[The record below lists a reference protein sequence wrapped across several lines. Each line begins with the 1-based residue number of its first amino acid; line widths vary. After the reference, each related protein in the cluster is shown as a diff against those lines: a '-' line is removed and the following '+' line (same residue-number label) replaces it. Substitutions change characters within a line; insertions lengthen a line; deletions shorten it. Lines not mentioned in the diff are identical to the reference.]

1 MKVLAINGSPRKNHN
16 TATLLQ
22 HALDGA
28 KSAGAETEM
37 IHLADYKYSGCISCF
52 ACKRKGT
59 KFIGKCAVNDELT
72 PILEKAMASKAMFL
86 GSPIYLGDVTSLMR
100 AFMERLIFMNIS
112 YDDPSYSNFKGSIPT
127 AFIYT
132 MNVSGHA
139 ADLFEYIYRMNSSVM
154 QTLKGTSDYY
164 ISGDTYQF
172 DDYSQ
177 YNAGLFNEE
186 HKAKVRNERFPK
198 DCEQVFEMGVDLGK
212 EE

>member
-1 MKVLAINGSPRKNHN
+1 MKVLAINGSPRKDGN

-28 KSAGAETEM
+28 SSVGAKTEL
-37 IHLADYKYSGCISCF
+37 IHLADYKYSGCVSCF

-59 KFIGKCAVNDELT
+59 KFIGKCAVNDEIS
-72 PILEKAMASKAMFL
+72 PILEKAMTGKAIFF

-100 AFMERLIFMNIS
+100 AFLERLIFMNIS
-112 YDDPSYSNFKGSIPT
+112 YDDPSYSNFTGSIPT

-132 MNVSGHA
+132 MNLPPQA
-139 ADLFEYIYRMNSSVM
+139 ADLFEYVYRMNSSVL

-177 YNAGLFNEE
+177 YNVSLFSEE
-186 HKAKVRNERFPK
+186 HKAKVRAENFPK
-198 DCEQVFEMGVDLGK
+198 DCEQVFEMGVDMGK
-212 EE
+212 E

>member
-1 MKVLAINGSPRKNHN
+1 MKKVLAINGSPRKDRN

-28 KSAGAETEM
+28 SSVGAKTEL
-37 IHLADYKYSGCISCF
+37 IHLTDYKYSGCISCF

-72 PILEKAMASKAMFL
+72 PILDKAMKSTAIFL

-100 AFMERLIFMNIS
+100 AFMERLVFMNIS
-112 YDDPSYSNFKGSIPT
+112 YDNSSYSSFKGSIPT

-139 ADLFEYIYRMNSSVM
+139 ASLFEYVYRMNSSVL

-177 YNAGLFNEE
+177 YSAGLFSEE
-186 HKAKVRNERFPK
+186 HKAKVRAERFPR

-212 EE
+212 E

>member
-1 MKVLAINGSPRKNHN
+1 MTVLAINASPRKDRN
-16 TATLLQ
+16 TATLLR

-28 KSAGAETEM
+28 ASVGAKTEM
-37 IHLADYKYSGCISCF
+37 IHLIDHRYSGCVSCF

-59 KFIGKCAVNDELT
+59 KFIGQCAVKDALS
-72 PILEKAMASKAMFL
+72 PILDKAMRSKAIFF

-100 AFMERLIFMNIS
+100 AFLERLIFMNLS
-112 YDDPSYSNFKGSIPT
+112 YDNPSYSNFKGSIPT

-139 ADLFEYIYRMNSSVM
+139 ANLFEYIYRMNSSVL

-177 YNAGLFNEE
+177 YDASLFNEE
-186 HKAKVRNERFPK
+186 HKAKVRAERFPQ
-198 DCEQVFEMGVDLGK
+198 DCKQVFEMGVDLGK
-212 EE
+212 E

>member
-52 ACKRKGT
+52 ACKRKDT

-72 PILEKAMASKAMFL
+72 PILEKAMASKAIFF
-86 GSPIYLGDVTSLMR
+86 GSPIYLGDVTSLRR
-100 AFMERLIFMNIS
+100 AFMERLVFMNIS
-112 YDDPSYSNFKGSIPT
+112 YDDPSYSSFKGSIPT

-132 MNVSGHA
+132 MNMSGHA
-139 ADLFEYIYRMNSSVM
+139 ADLFEYVYRMNSSVL

-186 HKAKVRNERFPK
+186 HKAKVRAERFPK

-212 EE
+212 E

>member
-1 MKVLAINGSPRKNHN
+1 
-16 TATLLQ
+16 
-22 HALDGA
+22 
-28 KSAGAETEM
+28 M

-52 ACKRKGT
+52 ACKRKDT

-72 PILEKAMASKAMFL
+72 PILEKAMASKAIFF

-112 YDDPSYSNFKGSIPT
+112 YDDPSYSSFKGSIPT

-132 MNVSGHA
+132 MNMSGHA

-154 QTLKGTSDYY
+154 QTLKGTSDYF

-212 EE
+212 E

>member
-1 MKVLAINGSPRKNHN
+1 MKVLAINGSPRKDRN

-28 KSAGAETEM
+28 KSVGAETEM
-37 IHLADYKYSGCISCF
+37 IHLIDYKYSGCVSCF

-59 KFIGKCAVNDELT
+59 EFIGKCAVQDELT
-72 PILEKAMASKAMFL
+72 PILEKAMRSKAMFM

-112 YDDPSYSNFKGSIPT
+112 YDNPTYSSFEGSIPT

-132 MNVSGHA
+132 MNVPGHA
-139 ADLFEYIYRMNSSVM
+139 SNLFEYVYRMNSSVL
-154 QTLKGTSDYY
+154 QTLKGTSDYF
-164 ISGDTYQF
+164 ISGDTCQF

-177 YNAGLFNEE
+177 YSAGLFSEE
-186 HKAKVRNERFPK
+186 HKLKVRAEQFPK
-198 DCEQVFEMGVDLGK
+198 DCKQVFEMGVDLGK
-212 EE
+212 E

>member
-52 ACKRKGT
+52 ACKRKDT

-72 PILEKAMASKAMFL
+72 PILEKAMASKAIFF

-100 AFMERLIFMNIS
+100 AFMERLVFMNIS
-112 YDDPSYSNFKGSIPT
+112 YDDPSYSSFKGSIPT

-132 MNVSGHA
+132 MNMSGHA
-139 ADLFEYIYRMNSSVM
+139 ADLFEYVYRMNSSVL

-177 YNAGLFNEE
+177 YNDGLFNEE
-186 HKAKVRNERFPK
+186 HKAKVRAERFPK

-212 EE
+212 E

>member
-28 KSAGAETEM
+28 KSVDAETEM

-59 KFIGKCAVNDELT
+59 KFTGKCAVNDELT

-112 YDDPSYSNFKGSIPT
+112 YDDPSYSNFKGSIST

-132 MNVSGHA
+132 MNMSGHA
-139 ADLFEYIYRMNSSVM
+139 ADLFEYVYRMNSSVM

-177 YNAGLFNEE
+177 YSAGLFNEE
-186 HKAKVRNERFPK
+186 HKAKVRAERFPK

-212 EE
+212 E